1 MHYIQTTVFA
11 VDSADRPVLS
21 LPPLPPLIPA
31 AMLLLTVQLLLCFAV
46 AVLWANTEEEQ
57 EEEGSESKDDTMCY
71 KVITD
76 CDLKKQ
82 KLQQQ
87 EHRQQGEWASLAEEG
102 RGLYEKLLSYT

>member
-1 MHYIQTTVFA
+1 
-11 VDSADRPVLS
+11 
-21 LPPLPPLIPA
+21 
-31 AMLLLTVQLLLCFAV
+31 MLLLTVQLLLCFAV
-46 AVLWANTEEEQ
+46 AVMWANSEEEE
-57 EEEGSESKDDTMCY
+57 EEEGSESEDDTMCY